1 MSAPQLV
8 KYALY
13 GVLGFELAQVGV
25 GVLEKPFWF
34 AAVLVTVIAIEQL
47 GIIQSRRF

>member
-1 MSAPQLV
+1 MKNMYNGPMWL

-13 GVLGFELAQVGV
+13 GVLGFELSLVSGSGWWV
-25 GVLEKPFWF
+25 F
-34 AAVLVTVIAIEQL
+34 AVAVTVIAIEQL

>member
-1 MSAPQLV
+1 MSGPQLM

-13 GVLGFELAQVGV
+13 GVLGLELSFITANIWW
-25 GVLEKPFWF
+25 VLAILF
-34 AAVLVTVIAIEQL
+34 TVIAIEQL